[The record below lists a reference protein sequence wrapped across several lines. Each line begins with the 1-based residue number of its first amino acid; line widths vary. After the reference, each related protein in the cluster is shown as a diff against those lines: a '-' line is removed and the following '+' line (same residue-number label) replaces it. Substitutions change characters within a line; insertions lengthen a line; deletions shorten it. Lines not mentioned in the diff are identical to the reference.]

1 MSTPKLALKTL
12 VISMAAA
19 MAAPVLADTKQ
30 LPRIDVVGQGEDAI
44 TKQPGAVSIVT
55 KEDLQLLQ
63 PQSTEDALRR
73 VPGIN
78 IKGEEE
84 SAIVTN
90 FAVRGLRADQSKT
103 LVLEDGVPVQPGLF
117 VGDGRYYNPR
127 IQRMES
133 IEVLKGAASL
143 RYGPSTIGGVINY
156 ITKTPED
163 GVAVSGRVGSFGL
176 REGTVELGGSNP
188 SGDAFFGV
196 VYTKAESDGF
206 QNKGYKMD
214 DLMVKAGTA
223 IGDDQ
228 MVSIKF
234 SHYENIANMSY
245 RGLFLEDFKRGA
257 TYNPAPDDF
266 LELERQA
273 IDINHEWDINDNVR
287 LNTLIY
293 WSKHQRDYWR
303 MRNVNEA
310 ASVDAGRWVYV
321 DADGLQGNNRT
332 YERKGIDSR
341 LNIAHTAFDLPN
353 QTELG
358 IRFLT
363 EERTNLTIRSTLANP
378 RSGTLNGHTVEGA
391 DSLALFAQNRIEL
404 TDKLAVTAGLR
415 MEKYD
420 LSREDKRNTANKATT
435 SNTEVLPGLGMTYQ
449 LTPTNQL
456 YASVYQAFSPATT
469 ADSLAACPNNGASL
483 TPSCTPGDFIEQDLD
498 AERSTNFEIGL
509 RGGDQRLN
517 YEVTAFQMDF
527 SNQVVTG
534 NSDPTLLRTNA
545 GSTLHQGI
553 EAAVGYVIGG
563 GFSVDTNLT
572 YIPVSESTSGTN
584 KGKRLPYAPEFIA
597 NAALNYQ
604 TGGLRTSLSVH
615 HTGEQFG
622 SANNTTEV
630 KGSGANGLGGIWG
643 GKLDAYTTLDFN
655 AHYTV
660 NKQLAVFGAVKN
672 LTDERYIAGLRQ
684 GIYAGP
690 SRSFEL
696 GARYKF

>member
-1 MSTPKLALKTL
+1 MSKNKFVVKTL

-19 MAAPVLADTKQ
+19 MAAPVLADSKQ
-30 LPRIDVVGQGEDAI
+30 LPRIDVVGQGQDAVA
-44 TKQPGAVSIVT
+44 KQPAAVSIVT
-55 KEDLQLLQ
+55 KQDLEILQ
-63 PQSTEDALRR
+63 PLSTEDALRR
-73 VPGIN
+73 VPGVN

-84 SAIVTN
+84 TAIVAN
-90 FAVRGLRADQSKT
+90 FAIRGLRADQSKT

-133 IEVLKGAASL
+133 IEVLKGASSL

-163 GVAVSGRVGSFGL
+163 GVNVTGRVGSFGL
-176 REGTVELGGSNP
+176 REATLEAGGSNP
-188 SGDAFFGV
+188 SGDAFAGV

-223 IGDDQ
+223 IGDNQ
-228 MVSIKF
+228 MVSVKF

-245 RGLFLEDFKRGA
+245 RGLFLDDLKRGA
-257 TYNPAPDDF
+257 TYNPAPNDF

-273 IDINHEWDINDNVR
+273 LDINHEWDINDNLR
-287 LNTLIY
+287 LNTLVY

-303 MRNVNEA
+303 MRSVNEVN
-310 ASVDAGRWVYV
+310 SVTAGRWVYV

-332 YERKGIDSR
+332 YERKGVDSR
-341 LNIAHTAFDLPN
+341 LNFAHNAFDLPN

-358 IRFLT
+358 VRFLT

-378 RSGTLNGHTVEGA
+378 RSGALNGHTVESA
-391 DSLALFAQNRIEL
+391 DSFALFAQNRIEL
-404 TDKLAVTAGLR
+404 TDKLAVTAGVR
-415 MEKYD
+415 VEKYD
-420 LSREDKRNTANKATT
+420 LLRQDKRNTANKATT
-435 SNTEVLPGLGMTYQ
+435 SNTEILPGLGATYQ

-469 ADSLAACPNNGASL
+469 GDSLAACPNNGASL
-483 TPSCTPGDFIEQDLD
+483 VPACTPGDYIEQDLD
-498 AERSTNFEIGL
+498 AERSTNFEMGL
-509 RGGDQRLN
+509 RGGDQRVT

-534 NSDPTLLRTNA
+534 NSDPSLLRTNA
-545 GSTLHQGI
+545 GSTLHQGL
-553 EAAVGYVIGG
+553 EAGVGYVIGG

-572 YIPVSESTSGTN
+572 YIPVSESTSGSN
-584 KGKRLPYAPEFIA
+584 RGKRLPYAPEIIA

-604 TGGLRTSLSVH
+604 VGSLRTSLSAH

-622 SANNTTEV
+622 NADNTKEV
-630 KGSGANGLGGIWG
+630 RGTGANGVGGIWG
-643 GKLDAYTTLDFN
+643 GKLDSYTTFDLN
-655 AHYTV
+655 AHYTI

-690 SRSFEL
+690 SRAFEL
-696 GARYKF
+696 GAKYKF